1 MLHNEMF
8 KKSKEQNMKNIRE
21 LTTASSNQPLCSND
35 KENILLTEEE
45 IREYFKLIEHEK
57 ILDQELTNLKIEE
70 TEFRSIQ
77 ETMDLLHKYNEIKDV
92 TQMVIGAIAV
102 LNKTTIKNLYDQY
115 GLSLEDH

>member
-1 MLHNEMF
+1 
-8 KKSKEQNMKNIRE
+8 MKNIRE

-77 ETMDLLHKYNEIKDV
+77 ETMDLLHKYNEIKSGYARK
-92 TQMVIGAIAV
+92 IER
-102 LNKTTIKNLYDQY
+102 KNVENGCYYAHIYRCYHDRCIRY
-115 GLSLEDH
+115 NNF